1 MEKIN
6 IAELLR
12 DCPQGMELY
21 SPIFGKVYLDKVRRY
36 LAIIVTTDRKQG
48 DSKEEFL
55 YDGRYGMNG
64 ECMLFP
70 SKGKTSWEGFV
81 PPCQFKDG
89 DVIVA
94 SGAIVLFKQVH
105 SLYEE
110 PHVDFYCGVSSK
122 HRSFILKTGEGQ
134 HCGKIS
140 SSRYATVEEK
150 AELYEAIRDNGY
162 RWNPKTKMLEKLPD
176 PIFKIGQVVKLK
188 GCPYNDVFWR
198 ISDIKNYQYIFNNGR
213 IIDIDEQHH
222 YELVSS
228 KFNVDS
234 LIPFESKVLV
244 RTENSDV
251 WEGDIFVRYDRN
263 ATVNKFHCI
272 GGWYEKCIP
281 FKGNEWLLGT
291 TDVCNDYYKTWEK

>member
-70 SKGKTSWEGFV
+70 SKGKTTWEGFV

-89 DVIVA
+89 DVIVV

-110 PHVDFYCGVSSK
+110 PHVDFYCGFISK
-122 HRSFILKTGEGQ
+122 HKTFILKTINSQ

-140 SSRYATVEEK
+140 SSRYATEEEK
-150 AELYEAIRDNGY
+150 AELFDAIKTNGY
-162 RWNPKTKMLEKLPD
+162 KWNTRTKTLYKLIEPK
-176 PIFKIGQVVKLK
+176 FKVG
-188 GCPYNDVFWR
+188 DR
-198 ISDIKNYQYIFNNGR
+198 IKNGKDIATIVGIYEDFYDVKIDSR
-213 IIDIDEQHH
+213 IGSFTIDLQDEW
-222 YELVSS
+222 ELLPN
-228 KFNVDS
+228 KFDINT
-234 LIPFESKVLV
+234 LKPFDKVLV
-244 RTENSDV
+244 REDNKKLWRIHFFERLNNVLKDR
-251 WEGDIFVRYDRN
+251 FVCMGGYRYN
-263 ATVNKFHCI
+263 QCVP
-272 GGWYEKCIP
+272 YE
-281 FKGNEWLLGT
+281 GNEHLLNT
-291 TDVCNDYYKTWEK
+291 NNEPDDFFKTL